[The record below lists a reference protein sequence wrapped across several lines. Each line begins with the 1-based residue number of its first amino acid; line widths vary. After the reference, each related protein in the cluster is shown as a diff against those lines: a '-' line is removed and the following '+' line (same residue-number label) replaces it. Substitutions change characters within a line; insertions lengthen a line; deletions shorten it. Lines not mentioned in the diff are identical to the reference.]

1 MSKKENEVKII
12 EIVQSCK
19 LQFINFADK
28 KLIKTNNIQNIAVD
42 YALLRRVTLDVIR
55 NKLGLEAAQL
65 YAKSNQYD
73 FIGLFGLKDKVEP
86 IHQYIKSPRL
96 FWALFGLA
104 IKNTEFP
111 SLNYEMLKNS
121 YEIKDR
127 LKLSLDARS
136 YSYAS
141 FQKVHRSVD
150 ELIVYL
156 GKTEQQVSNSQF
168 TKIVNQI
175 IKDST
180 KELRLSIKNNL
191 TSKKVQQSYI
201 VYRGIDIDK
210 LQSVRVGRYK
220 KNNTFNEQQEFG
232 KGFSFSP
239 DKNLAIK
246 FAIHKFIKDENSLG
260 INKDRRFENLSFLF
274 DETKVAKNDFF
285 DIAAKRPY
293 VVKYKINREDILIDA
308 SGSFE
313 SEIMIDPINVKVVSY
328 FLPKY

>member
-1 MSKKENEVKII
+1 MSNAELGLKIVEV
-12 EIVQSCK
+12 VQSNLLK
-19 LQFINFADK
+19 FIDVADK
-28 KLIKTNNIQNIAVD
+28 KISKTNNIQNAAID
-42 YALLRRVTLDVIR
+42 YAILRRSILGEILNDV
-55 NKLGLEAAQL
+55 GLEAAQS

-73 FIGLFGLKDKVEP
+73 LIGLFGLKNKVDP
-86 IHQYIKSPRL
+86 IHQYIKSSRL
-96 FWALFGLA
+96 YWALFGLA

-141 FQKVHRSVD
+141 FQKVHRGVD
-150 ELIVYL
+150 EAIVYL
-156 GKTEQQVSNSQF
+156 DKSKKKFSESQF
-168 TKIVNQI
+168 NKIMSEIV
-175 IKDST
+175 KDSS
-180 KELRLSIKNNL
+180 KDLSESIRKN
-191 TSKKVQQSYI
+191 TTTKKVQQTYT

-210 LQSVRVGRYK
+210 LQNVRVGRFK
-220 KNNTFNEQQEFG
+220 KNNTSSDQQDFG

-246 FAIHKFIKDENSLG
+246 FAIHKFISDENSLG
-260 INKDRRFENLSFLF
+260 ISKNRRFDNLSFLF
-274 DETKVAKNDFF
+274 DEIKVTKNEFF
-285 DIAAKRPY
+285 DINSKRPY
-293 VVKYKINREDILIDA
+293 VVKYKVNREDILIDA

-313 SEIMIDPINVKVVSY
+313 SEIMIDPINVKVLSY